1 MMITG
6 RQGLALVRMVLGVLL
21 LVSGIG
27 KIGSGWMTSGEAMT
41 QTVQQNVPKAEAFY
55 RPFLEGTVLPN
66 ATLFSQLV
74 TLGELAAG
82 ASLLLGLFTRI
93 GAVVTMWLMLQYM
106 LMKGTL
112 FGQYLNGM
120 TYSDRVY
127 FLAGL
132 ACFLA
137 AAGLS
142 WGLDRVLG
150 RWLADV
156 PVVGWLLGYPV
167 RTSRPL
173 PVTVSEHMDEPVAE
187 PTPLRRR
194 VTAEGDRPIRRAA

>member
-1 MMITG
+1 MLITG
-6 RQGLALVRMVLGVLL
+6 RQGLAIVRMVLGVLL
-21 LVSGIG
+21 LVSAVDKLG
-27 KIGSGWMTSGEAMT
+27 KGWMANGEAMT
-41 QTVQQNVPKAEAFY
+41 QSIQQNLPKAEGFY

-66 ATLFSQLV
+66 AALFSQLV

-82 ASLLLGLFTRI
+82 ISLLLGLLTRV
-93 GAVVTMWLMLQYM
+93 GAVVCMWLMLNYM

-112 FGQYLNGM
+112 FGQYMNGM
-120 TYSDRVY
+120 TYGDRVY

-150 RWLADV
+150 RWLADT
-156 PVVGWLLGYPV
+156 PVVGWLLGYPM
-167 RTSRPL
+167 RTSRPQAVA
-173 PVTVSEHMDEPVAE
+173 VTE

-194 VTAEGDRPIRRAA
+194 VSEPEERPIRRAA

>member
-1 MMITG
+1 MLITG
-6 RQGLALVRMVLGVLL
+6 RQGLALIRIALGALL
-21 LVSGIG
+21 LVSAADKLG
-27 KIGSGWMTSGEAMT
+27 KGWMTNGQAMT
-41 QTVQQNVPKAEAFY
+41 ETVQQNLPKSEAFY

-74 TLGELAAG
+74 TLGEIVAG
-82 ASLLLGLFTRI
+82 TSLLLGLLTRV
-93 GAVVTMWLMLQYM
+93 GAVVCMWLMLNYM

-127 FLAGL
+127 FLGGL

-142 WGLDRVLG
+142 WGLDRFLG

-156 PVVGWLLGYPV
+156 PVVGWLLGYPI
-167 RTSRPL
+167 RASRVPA
-173 PVTVSEHMDEPVAE
+173 PAAVSR

-194 VTAEGDRPIRRAA
+194 EAQREDRPARRAA

>member
-1 MMITG
+1 MLITG
-6 RQGLALVRMVLGVLL
+6 RQGLAIVRMVLGVLL

-27 KIGSGWMTSGEAMT
+27 KIGSGWMTSGEAMS
-41 QTVQQNVPKAEAFY
+41 QTVQQNLPKAEAFY

-82 ASLLLGLFTRI
+82 ASLARGFFTRI
-93 GAVVTMWLMLQYM
+93 GAVVCMWLMLQYM

-156 PVVGWLLGYPV
+156 PVVGWLLGYPT

-173 PVTVSEHMDEPVAE
+173 PVGTAVVDEPLVE
-187 PTPLRRR
+187 PTPLRRPAA
-194 VTAEGDRPIRRAA
+194 AEDERPIRRAA

>member
-1 MMITG
+1 MLITG
-6 RQGLALVRMVLGVLL
+6 RQGLALVRIVLGVLL
-21 LVSGIG
+21 LVSAVNKLGT
-27 KIGSGWMTSGEAMT
+27 GWMANGEAMT
-41 QTVQQNVPKAEAFY
+41 QSVQQNLPKSEAFY

-74 TLGELAAG
+74 TLGEVAAG
-82 ASLLLGLFTRI
+82 VSLLLGLLTRV
-93 GAVVTMWLMLQYM
+93 GAVVCMWLMLNYM

-112 FGQYLNGM
+112 LGQYMNGM

-156 PVVGWLLGYPV
+156 PVVGWLLGYPM
-167 RTSRPL
+167 RTSRPD
-173 PVTVSEHMDEPVAE
+173 TVATHDMTE
-187 PTPLRRR
+187 PTPFRRR
-194 VTAEGDRPIRRAA
+194 VDVEEDRPLRRAA

>member
-1 MMITG
+1 MLITG
-6 RQGLALVRMVLGVLL
+6 RQGLALVRIVLGVLL
-21 LVSGIG
+21 LVSAVDKLG
-27 KIGSGWMTSGEAMT
+27 KGWMTSGEAMT
-41 QTVQQNVPKAEAFY
+41 QSVQQNLPKSEAFY

-66 ATLFSQLV
+66 AALFSQLV
-74 TLGELAAG
+74 TLGEVAAG
-82 ASLLLGLFTRI
+82 VSLLLGLLTRV
-93 GAVVTMWLMLQYM
+93 GAVVCMWLMLNYM

-112 FGQYLNGM
+112 FGQYMNGM

-156 PVVGWLLGYPV
+156 PVVGWMLGYPI
-167 RTSRPL
+167 RTSRPQ
-173 PVTVSEHMDEPVAE
+173 PMAVTE
-187 PTPLRRR
+187 PTPNRREP
-194 VTAEGDRPIRRAA
+194 TPIRRVDREARPVPR